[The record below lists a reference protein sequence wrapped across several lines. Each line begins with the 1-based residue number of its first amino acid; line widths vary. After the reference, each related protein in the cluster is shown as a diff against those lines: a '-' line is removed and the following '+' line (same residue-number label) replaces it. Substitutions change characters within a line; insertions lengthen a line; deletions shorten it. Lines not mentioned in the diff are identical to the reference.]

1 MTTYNLN
8 CFDMGL
14 PPTVKAG
21 DKLVYTG
28 GYIEGAEVYRLYED
42 PQRGLRMHS
51 LGDAQA
57 YLAQEREAVALVNTI
72 RQALSGP
79 LADLERQNMAA
90 IAEAELVDLEL
101 TYAAACDR
109 WGY

>member
-42 PQRGLRMHS
+42 PQRGLRMHRINN
-51 LGDAQA
+51 AEA
-57 YLAQEREAVALVNTI
+57 YEAVNEVA
-72 RQALSGP
+72 R
-79 LADLERQNMAA
+79 
-90 IAEAELVDLEL
+90 
-101 TYAAACDR
+101 
-109 WGY
+109 